1 MQKSKTLLGFK
12 IVADG
17 GTNLLTLE
25 DAYCILQLKVMVA
38 SDTDLFGLVLSMA
51 QVARTMN
58 LKSNDVYWTAGD
70 RVIAELELIAKRLR
84 R

>member
-12 IVADG
+12 IVANG
-17 GTNLLTLE
+17 GTNLLTLA
-25 DAYCILQLKVMVA
+25 DAYNILQLKVMVA

-70 RVIAELELIAKRLR
+70 RVIAELELIEKRLR